1 HLLYSRFFNRLMFDM
16 GLVSIQE
23 PFKKLLTQGM
33 VLKDGSKMSKSKGNT
48 VDPQELIEK
57 YGADTARLFIMFA
70 SPAEQSLE
78 WSDEGIEGSHRFLKK
93 LWRIVWDFNNPKE
106 NLQINDNEDKNLLY
120 KLHSTVKK
128 VTDDLERR
136 TSFNTAIASIMELIN
151 LFQKIDNEAGI
162 KNSLKKELL
171 DKILI
176 MLNPF
181 VPHITKEL
189 WGEINPNSEIENQTW
204 PSFDESFLVQDEIN
218 IAIQVN
224 GKLRGNMVVS
234 TEIDEQEI
242 KELGMKVESV
252 KKYLSDKNEIK
263 KIIYVPNKLLNYVV
277 LQK

>member
-1 HLLYSRFFNRLMFDM
+1 M
-16 GLVSIQE
+16 
-23 PFKKLLTQGM
+23 
-33 VLKDGSKMSKSKGNT
+33 
-48 VDPQELIEK
+48 
-57 YGADTARLFIMFA
+57 
-70 SPAEQSLE
+70 
-78 WSDEGIEGSHRFLKK
+78 
-93 LWRIVWDFNNPKE
+93 
-106 NLQINDNEDKNLLY
+106 
-120 KLHSTVKK
+120 
-128 VTDDLERR
+128 TDDLERR

-171 DKILI
+171 NKILI

-189 WGEINPNSEIENQTW
+189 WGEINPNSKIENQTW

>member
-1 HLLYSRFFNRLMFDM
+1 LY
-16 GLVSIQE
+16 
-23 PFKKLLTQGM
+23 
-33 VLKDGSKMSKSKGNT
+33 
-48 VDPQELIEK
+48 
-57 YGADTARLFIMFA
+57 
-70 SPAEQSLE
+70 
-78 WSDEGIEGSHRFLKK
+78 
-93 LWRIVWDFNNPKE
+93 
-106 NLQINDNEDKNLLY
+106 
-120 KLHSTVKK
+120 
-128 VTDDLERR
+128 
-136 TSFNTAIASIMELIN
+136 
-151 LFQKIDNEAGI
+151 QKIDNEAGI

-234 TEIDEQEI
+234 IETDEQEI
-242 KELGMKVESV
+242 QELGMKVESV

-277 LQK
+277 MQK